1 MADWLPWRRKK
12 AQPTLEAEQAPES
25 PKAEERAVEAGS
37 QPASTAGVIPSRQ
50 SIWRRGLSR
59 LRQSF
64 RAPLDRVLRG
74 RAVDEGLFSELEEVL
89 LSADVGV
96 QETLSLVERL
106 RARCKQDRP
115 TDAEALQ
122 AYLKEEMLQ
131 LLRQAAPQPLVG
143 EARPWVIL
151 MVGINGV
158 GKTTT
163 VAKLAARFCQERKKV
178 LLVAADTFRAAASE
192 QLEVWA
198 DRLGVDIIKH
208 QAGASPAAVAFDG
221 IRAAIGRKVDV
232 VLIDTAGRL
241 HTRTPLMEELR
252 KVHRVVAKE
261 LAGAPHEVLLVLDGT
276 TGQNALSQAQ
286 TFRQA
291 VPLTGVVLTK
301 MDGSGKGGVVLSIAD
316 KLGVP
321 IRCIG
326 LGERA
331 EDLQDFRA
339 QDFVEALFETNADE

>member
-12 AQPTLEAEQAPES
+12 ANTSAAESALETLR
-25 PKAEERAVEAGS
+25 AEEHAVEHGS
-37 QPASTAGVIPSRQ
+37 QAAGVHTKQ

-59 LRQSF
+59 FRQSF

-74 RAVDEGLFSELEEVL
+74 RAVDEALFSELEEVL

-106 RARCKQDRP
+106 RERCRKNRP
-115 TDAEALQ
+115 ADAEALHG
-122 AYLKEEMLQ
+122 YLKEEMLQ
-131 LLRQAAPQPLVG
+131 LLLQTQAQPLVG

-163 VAKLAARFCQERKKV
+163 VAKLAARFCQEQKKV

-198 DRLGVDIIKH
+198 HRLGVDIVKH

-221 IRAAIGRKVDV
+221 IRAAIGRKADV

-241 HTRTPLMEELR
+241 HTRTPLMEELK

-261 LAGAPHEVLLVLDGT
+261 LAGAPHEVLLVLDGA

-291 VPLTGVVLTK
+291 VPLTGVILTK

-331 EDLQDFRA
+331 EDLQDFQA
-339 QDFVEALFETNADE
+339 QDFVEALFGTPSDE